1 MRHPTP
7 REECPE
13 AQSPIE
19 ICDLPPGLP
28 ALPDSGDFVPSCA
41 ACERTQGFGAR
52 GAVVP
57 VKVDPIFDPL
67 RADPRRSEF
76 GDEAGAQ
83 LDTAINWARYSE
95 VFAFDDDTDELYLE
109 P

>member
-1 MRHPTP
+1 
-7 REECPE
+7 
-13 AQSPIE
+13 
-19 ICDLPPGLP
+19 
-28 ALPDSGDFVPSCA
+28 
-41 ACERTQGFGAR
+41 
-52 GAVVP
+52 